1 MSVNLSLPLVRF
13 AQLLLFADE
22 RIVNLMEVYIERNK
36 LEVMSMFNMIS
47 VESSSAYTKAANE
60 KLHGYR

>member
-1 MSVNLSLPLVRF
+1 MLYYMVPFSSTPIYIHAGHDYCVTIYLFQPSVH
-13 AQLLLFADE
+13 Q
-22 RIVNLMEVYIERNK
+22 
-36 LEVMSMFNMIS
+36 EVMSMFNMIS